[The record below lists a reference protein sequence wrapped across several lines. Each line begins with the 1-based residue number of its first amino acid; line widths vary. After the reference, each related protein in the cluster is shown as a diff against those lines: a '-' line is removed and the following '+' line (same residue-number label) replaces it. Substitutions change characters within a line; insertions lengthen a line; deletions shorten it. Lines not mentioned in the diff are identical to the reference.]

1 MKKNLKYYLNLP
13 YTAIISPAE
22 DNDGSICYV
31 ARLLELPH
39 CIGVGKTPEEAV
51 SELEIHKRLKLEG
64 HLELGFPIPEP
75 SRYTGQF
82 HLRVGTSLHES
93 LARLAE
99 LEDISL
105 NQYITNILARNVGA
119 EENRLSKSRKV
130 LSRK

>member
-1 MKKNLKYYLNLP
+1 MEKNLKYYLNLP
-13 YTAIISPAE
+13 YTTIMNPEE
-22 DNDGSICYV
+22 DNDGGICYV
-31 ARLLELPH
+31 ARLLELPD

-64 HLELGFPIPEP
+64 HLGLGFPIPEP
-75 SRYTGQF
+75 SKFTGQF

-105 NQYITNILARNVGA
+105 NQYITNILARKVGA
-119 EENRLSKSRKV
+119 EENRLSKPRKV